1 MATEDSV
8 ENDKGPKRYMGFNSR
23 VEEQVQQLVRTF
35 TNQSLL
41 SVDSKKRRLRR
52 EKEPQAELEQQQ
64 QQQQGEGEGDSDRIS
79 QPDAEFHGDVDSEA
93 GTAEGDLDSTTES
106 HLSRVTSKASTIA
119 PGINP
124 MAEELDELDPRLD
137 PDNEEFSS
145 RYWIKNIKAF
155 MDRDPEHYLNYSF
168 GIAFKNL
175 RASGEATDADYQTTS
190 INAPL
195 KFAGQY
201 AKRFLSSKTAK
212 RKSQFDILKHMDGL
226 VRPGEIL
233 VVLGRPGSGCTTL
246 LKSIAA
252 NTHGFEIGEESQISY
267 DGLSPHDIR
276 KHFRGD
282 IVYQA
287 ESDIH
292 FPHLTVWQTL
302 FTAARFRT
310 PQNRIPGVTRD
321 DYAAAMTN
329 VYMATYGLLHTKNT
343 KVGSELVRGVSGGE
357 RKRVSIAE
365 VSLAGAKLQCWDN
378 ATRGLDAA
386 TALEFIRA
394 LRTSADVLDTTAI
407 IAIYQC
413 SQDAYDLFDKV
424 SVLYDGYQIF
434 FGRADEAKQYFLKMG
449 WECPQRQTTA
459 DFLTSVTSPR
469 ERIPRKGYEDKV
481 PRTAKEFETYWKNS
495 PEYAELIAEV
505 DSALNGVDQSTQ
517 FYASK
522 HARQARHMRKSSPY
536 TVSFPM
542 QVRYLLT
549 RNFQRIRNDLG
560 YNLFSIL
567 ADSLI
572 SLVISS
578 IFYNLPSTTSSFY
591 HRGAS
596 LFFAVLFNGFSCFL
610 EIMSLFEGR
619 PIVEKHKQYG
629 LYHPSAE
636 ALSSVIS
643 QFPSKLFIA
652 LFFNLIYYFMV
663 NFRREPGYFF
673 FYFLV
678 NVLAT
683 LTMSHFFRLIGS
695 MFKTLPQAL
704 VPAHVVL
711 LALVVFT
718 GFIVPI
724 NYMLG
729 WCRWINYIDPIA
741 YAFESLMLNEF
752 HNRIFQCSSY
762 IPQSP
767 AVNPDLPP
775 DSWICDA
782 VGAVAG
788 QTYVNGTIYLEQAFQ
803 YRNGHKWR
811 NVGIV
816 IGFMIFFLAGYMF
829 FSEYNESAQ
838 QKGEILLFQRSTLRK
853 LKKDKAL
860 NDIEAGKERDITLEP
875 EEEDVNVDAI
885 QAGTDIFHWR
895 DVHYTI
901 KIQSEYREILSGV
914 DGWVKPG
921 TLTALMGASGA
932 GKTTL
937 LDVLASRVTM
947 GVVTGSMFVNGHL
960 RDSSFQR
967 STGYVQQQDL
977 HLATA
982 TVREALRFSAYLRQ
996 PYSVSKKD
1004 KDKYVEEVIKIL
1016 DMQKYADAV
1025 VGVAGEGL
1033 NVEQRKRLTI
1043 GVELAAKPK
1052 LLLFLDE
1059 PTSGLDSQTAWSIC
1073 QLMRKLANHGQAIL
1087 CTIHQP
1093 SAILMQEFDRLLFLA
1108 SGGRTVYFGDLGD
1121 HCQTLIDY
1129 FENHGSPKCPPDA
1142 NPAEWMLSLI
1152 GAAPGSH
1159 ANQDYHQVWME
1170 SEERKSVLEELNTME
1185 RELVKLP
1192 YDSSVNA
1199 SEYAAPLWYQFIVV
1213 LQRVFQMLWRTPSY
1227 IWAKL
1232 FLSVSSSIFIGFVFF
1247 NADLTIQGLQ
1257 NQMFAVFM
1265 FLIIFNP
1272 VIQQQLP
1279 QFVAQRD
1286 LYEVRERPS
1295 KTFSWKVFILTQ
1307 LTAEVPW
1314 NILLGTLSFFV
1325 FYYPAGFYHNAEPT
1339 DRVNQRG
1346 AYAWFFTCMF
1356 FVYVGTF
1363 GQLCISPLEI
1373 ADSAGQVAT
1382 LSFTLCLT
1390 FCGVLVGPDALP
1402 GFWIFMYRV
1411 SPFTYY
1417 IDGFLSNALANA
1429 PVTCST
1435 EEYKIVNPP
1444 MSNMTCADYLDPY
1457 LEAAGTGYLVNGEA
1471 SSQCELCPMSST
1483 NAFLTL
1489 ISSKYSRRW
1498 RNVGIFFVYIGFDIV
1513 GAVFLYWLRRVPKK
1527 KNRVKDEQPAS
1538 VSSPR
1543 AEPEKGERSPETDAE
1558 KLSSTS

>member
-175 RASGEATDADYQTTS
+175 RAS
-190 INAPL
+190 
-195 KFAGQY
+195 
-201 AKRFLSSKTAK
+201 
-212 RKSQFDILKHMDGL
+212 
-226 VRPGEIL
+226 
-233 VVLGRPGSGCTTL
+233 
-246 LKSIAA
+246 
-252 NTHGFEIGEESQISY
+252 
-267 DGLSPHDIR
+267 
-276 KHFRGD
+276 
-282 IVYQA
+282 
-287 ESDIH
+287 
-292 FPHLTVWQTL
+292 
-302 FTAARFRT
+302 
-310 PQNRIPGVTRD
+310 
-321 DYAAAMTN
+321 
-329 VYMATYGLLHTKNT
+329 
-343 KVGSELVRGVSGGE
+343 
-357 RKRVSIAE
+357 
-365 VSLAGAKLQCWDN
+365 
-378 ATRGLDAA
+378 
-386 TALEFIRA
+386 
-394 LRTSADVLDTTAI
+394 
-407 IAIYQC
+407 
-413 SQDAYDLFDKV
+413 
-424 SVLYDGYQIF
+424 
-434 FGRADEAKQYFLKMG
+434 
-449 WECPQRQTTA
+449 
-459 DFLTSVTSPR
+459 
-469 ERIPRKGYEDKV
+469 
-481 PRTAKEFETYWKNS
+481 
-495 PEYAELIAEV
+495 AEV

-1087 CTIHQP
+1087 
-1093 SAILMQEFDRLLFLA
+1093 SILMQEFDRLLFLA

-1129 FENHGSPKCPPDA
+1129 FENHGSPKS
-1142 NPAEWMLSLI
+1142 EWMLSLI

-1159 ANQDYHQVWME
+1159 ANQDYHQ
-1170 SEERKSVLEELNTME
+1170 RKSVLEELNTME
-1185 RELVKLP
+1185 RELV
-1192 YDSSVNA
+1192 N
-1199 SEYAAPLWYQFIVV
+1199 EYAAPLWYQFIVV

-1232 FLSVSSSIFIGFVFF
+1232 FLSVSSSIFI
-1247 NADLTIQGLQ
+1247 DLTIQGLQ

-1272 VIQQQLP
+1272 VIQQQ
-1279 QFVAQRD
+1279 D

-1325 FYYPAGFYHNAEPT
+1325 FYYPA

-1363 GQLCISPLEI
+1363 GQLS
-1373 ADSAGQVAT
+1373 DSAGQVAT

-1402 GFWIFMYRV
+1402 V

-1429 PVTCST
+1429 P
-1435 EEYKIVNPP
+1435 YKIVNPP
-1444 MSNMTCADYLDPY
+1444 MSNMTS
-1457 LEAAGTGYLVNGEA
+1457 AGTGYL
-1471 SSQCELCPMSST
+1471 CELCPMSST

-1498 RNVGIFFVYIGFDIV
+1498 RNV
-1513 GAVFLYWLRRVPKK
+1513 AVFLYW
-1527 KNRVKDEQPAS
+1527 VKDEQPAS
-1538 VSSPR
+1538 
-1543 AEPEKGERSPETDAE
+1543 PEKGERSPETDAE